1 MNTLNLEQAAAFL
14 HLHPMTLLRKAQS
27 GEVPAAKPGK
37 RWVFLDVD
45 LTDYLRSQ
53 YTQQASQGDNKETEL
68 CHSTNE
74 KTRLTGGSSSLS
86 MVRSQYNKVLA
97 LPTNR
102 KQKSTKQNA

>member
-14 HLHPMTLLRKAQS
+14 HLHPMTLLKKAQS

-45 LTDYLRSQ
+45 LTEYLRSQ
-53 YTQQASQGDNKETEL
+53 YSQQASQGDNKEAEL

-74 KTRLTGGSSSLS
+74 RTRPTGGSNSLS
-86 MVRSQYNKVLA
+86 LVRSQYNKVLA

-102 KQKSTKQNA
+102 KQKSTKQKD